1 MKTDYLGHFYVYIRL
16 NQPFKIKIITMKS
29 TTILKTGLTL
39 FTAAGIFFTACK
51 KDNNAGSSS
60 LSTDSTAANL
70 SASSATSDNAYNDV
84 FQVALNTG
92 SDNSISRII
101 QQASA
106 GSVKTDGVHGVTVNG
121 NGSGS
126 CAAYTVSPADSTT
139 FPKTITVD
147 FGAGCTSLDGV
158 TRIGKITYVFSGRLR
173 IPGTT
178 VSATFTGYSVNGYG
192 LQGTYSVT
200 NNSTQNGLAYS
211 TSVTNGKV
219 IFPDSSWYTFS
230 GHKSVV
236 QTAGQSTPFDFSDDV
251 YGVTGAKTVASSDNK
266 TIYDSVTT
274 TLVKANACHWVSQ
287 GVVSFTYNT
296 VHGTFNF
303 GTGTCDDLATINVGA
318 LSETIHLK

>member
-1 MKTDYLGHFYVYIRL
+1 
-16 NQPFKIKIITMKS
+16 MKS

-39 FTAAGIFFTACK
+39 FIAAAVFFTACK

-60 LSTDSTAANL
+60 ATTDSTAANL
-70 SASSATSDNAYNDV
+70 SSSSATSDNAYDDV
-84 FQVALNTG
+84 FQIAVAAG

-101 QQASA
+101 AQAST
-106 GSVKTDGVHGVTVNG
+106 GSVETNAVHGVTVNG

-147 FGAGCTSLDGV
+147 FGVGCTSTDGV
-158 TRIGKITYVFSGRLR
+158 TRIGKITYVFSGRMR
-173 IPGTT
+173 VPGTT
-178 VSATFTGYSVNGYG
+178 VSATFTGYSKNGYG
-192 LQGTYSVT
+192 LQGTYSIT

-219 IFPDSSWYTFS
+219 IFPDASWYTFA

-236 QTAGQSTPFDFSDDV
+236 QTAGQSTPFNFADDV
-251 YGVTGAKTVASSDNK
+251 YGITGARTVASSDNK

-274 TLVKANACHWVSQ
+274 TLVKANSCHWISQ
-287 GVVSFTYNT
+287 GVVSFTYNN

-303 GTGTCDDLATINVGA
+303 GDGTCDSLASINVGL
-318 LSETIHLK
+318 LSETVHLR